1 MGTLNPSSRERW
13 HAIITLWILSI
24 IGFVAF
30 GLVDVRTGLI
40 DLWRFDSLWQMAV
53 VFITLTG
60 ATIAIYRQNI

>member
-40 DLWRFDSLWQMAV
+40 DLWRFDSLWQMTA
-53 VFITLTG
+53 VFITLIG
-60 ATIAIYRQNI
+60 ATIAVYRQTM

>member
-40 DLWRFDSLWQMAV
+40 DLWRFDSLWQMAG